1 MLKDLKVTRG
11 DAKPEDIQTPV
22 GVSERIKNIVEG
34 NAEQPTKPEQPQ
46 EDRGDAKRTVED
58 IVGFHGQLEAIPLDL
73 LEPTPEDWNKF
84 TPISDEK
91 KVLMADSIFRNGLQQ
106 PIVVRETESS
116 RGYQI
121 LAGNTRTEIF
131 RMLLEITHKDFYKTI
146 PALVYQHDEITD
158 DQAREIVSDTNYI
171 QRAELT
177 KSDRAFAIHTKVD
190 ALRKRG
196 ASKALEKA
204 AEEFNLERTSVYYWD
219 KIFNL
224 IPELFQMYED
234 DVFDIIAAAR
244 LGSFPQ
250 DVQRELYAEKDV
262 LTNEIVKKLSARLRP
277 EQVMQRFHELLEAA
291 SRPPQRAEGSWSIRD
306 TSSGYSITVQG
317 KQEPDRKPVL
327 LFLPEKKLKSFMKK
341 YEEYILNM
349 ES

>member
-34 NAEQPTKPEQPQ
+34 NAEMPPAEKPE
-46 EDRGDAKRTVED
+46 EDRGDAQKAVED
-58 IVGFHGQLEAIPLDL
+58 IAGERGTFRILPTDSLV
-73 LEPTPEDWNKF
+73 PTPEEWNKF
-84 TPISDEK
+84 TPVSDEK
-91 KVLMADSIFRNGLQQ
+91 KILMADSIYRNGLQQ
-106 PIVVRETESS
+106 PIVVRTLEDG
-116 RGYQI
+116 RYQI
-121 LAGNTRTEIF
+121 LAGNTRTEVYRI
-131 RMLLEITHKDFYKTI
+131 LYNLTHDEKFASI
-146 PALVYQHDEITD
+146 PAIIYGKEYLSD

-234 DVFDIIAAAR
+234 DVFDIVAAAR

-250 DVQRELYAEKDV
+250 DVQLQLYAEKDV
-262 LTNEIVKKLSARLRP
+262 LTNDSVKKLAARRRP
-277 EQVMQRFHELLEAA
+277 EQVMQKFHELLEAA
-291 SRPPQRAEGSWSIRD
+291 SRPPQHTEGSWSMHA
-306 TSSGYSITVQG
+306 TSSGYSINIRG

-341 YEEYILNM
+341 YEEYILQQD
-349 ES
+349 E